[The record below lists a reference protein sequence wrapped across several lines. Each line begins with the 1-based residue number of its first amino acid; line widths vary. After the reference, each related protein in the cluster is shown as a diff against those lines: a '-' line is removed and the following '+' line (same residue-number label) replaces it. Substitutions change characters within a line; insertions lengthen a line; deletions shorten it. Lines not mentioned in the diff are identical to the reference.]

1 MMQTG
6 PERSG
11 RSARSARDAH
21 GDGSGRYD
29 RPRFRQDLLAE
40 LVDEQGARFID
51 VMDPDSETI
60 FRFYEVEYSL
70 ACGMDGER
78 DVPGIVK
85 WAQEELGISPSPQEV
100 RTVIATLG
108 DLGFIAAGE
117 ATAQPTEPAARVV
130 VTPQAKPYAP
140 TELALDPAAAPRAP
154 GSTAKHP
161 VQTPDAR
168 AAGAPGRGSDRPTPR
183 AFDASPPAISA
194 EAATTAS
201 KSAAD
206 VSEVSIDLSD
216 HIAVR
221 PDDVKEAVRASKVLS
236 AVEVPPDLL
245 EAIED
250 RPAERS
256 SGSSSSALPKPPA
269 PNLEPVPPLAR
280 PAELS
285 KPAEISRPPA
295 PSRPAEI
302 SRPPELRSDAKPER
316 SPLSRP
322 PNDTATARPP
332 VELPQPPVA
341 KPVAPPAPS
350 RRVSPVLIV
359 LVVLIVLG
367 AGAFVVWKY
376 VLEGQ
381 GAGTQ
386 ASPAPAIQPV
396 KPPPPAPPP
405 PPPPAPAAK
414 IGMEAPAPDEIKLAQ
429 PGMIDTIV
437 ADGTAV
443 KAGDEIVKLA
453 GYKPLEAAA
462 TSASGSVTR
471 LKAQIETLTKQRDA
485 AQAAGNKAM
494 ETTAIA
500 DLEERQKALAGK
512 EELLA
517 GRKKELDKFVMRAQA
532 SGTFIRVAKPSTKIA
547 AEAVVGK
554 LQRDAIPTATFKLGD
569 TKPFTVNASI
579 EVTAGKGEQHVTCT
593 VAEVQPDGIKVVCPA
608 DPALTEGTDVTLK
621 VPGAASEAAP
631 PAARA
636 PVQPAAPASGQPAAP
651 APVQPA
657 AGSSTP
663 K

>member
-6 PERSG
+6 PERS
-11 RSARSARDAH
+11 ARSGRGASDAQ
-21 GDGSGRYD
+21 GDGSGRND

-51 VMDPDSETI
+51 VMDPDSEAI

-78 DVPGIVK
+78 DIPGIVK
-85 WAQEELGISPSPQEV
+85 WAQEELGLSPSPQEV

-108 DLGFIAAGE
+108 DLGFIAVGE
-117 ATAQPTEPAARVV
+117 ATVQPPTEPPARVV
-130 VTPQAKPYAP
+130 ITPQAKPYAP

-161 VQTPDAR
+161 VQTPDDR
-168 AAGAPGRGSDRPTPR
+168 AAGVPGRGSDRPTPR
-183 AFDASPPAISA
+183 AFDASVPALSA
-194 EAATTAS
+194 EAAAAAS

-206 VSEVSIDLSD
+206 VSEVSIHLSD

-245 EAIED
+245 EAIEG

-256 SGSSSSALPKPPA
+256 SGSSSSTLPKPPS
-269 PNLEPVPPLAR
+269 PTLEPAPPLAR
-280 PAELS
+280 PADLP
-285 KPAEISRPPA
+285 KPAALARPADLP
-295 PSRPAEI
+295 RPAEI
-302 SRPPELRSDAKPER
+302 SRPPELTRPAEISRPPEGRSDAKPER
-316 SPLSRP
+316 SPLSRS

-332 VELPQPPVA
+332 VELPRPPVA

-359 LVVLIVLG
+359 LLVLVVLG

-376 VLEGQ
+376 VLERQ
-381 GAGTQ
+381 GSGTQ

-405 PPPPAPAAK
+405 PPPAPAPAAK
-414 IGMEAPAPDEIKLAQ
+414 IGMEAPAPEEIKLAQ
-429 PGMIDTIV
+429 SGVIDTLV
-437 ADGTAV
+437 ADGTVVA
-443 KAGDEIVKLA
+443 AGDEIVKLA

-471 LKAQIETLTKQRDA
+471 LKAQIETLTKQREA
-485 AQAAGNKAM
+485 AQAAGNKSM

-517 GRKKELDKFVMRAQA
+517 VRKKELDKFVMRAQA
-532 SGTFIRVAKPSTKIA
+532 SGTFTRVAKPSTKIA

-569 TKPFTVNASI
+569 TKAFTVNASI

-608 DPALTEGTDVTLK
+608 DPALADGTDVTLK
-621 VPGAASEAAP
+621 VPGAASETVA
-631 PAARA
+631 
-636 PVQPAAPASGQPAAP
+636 PAAP
-651 APVQPA
+651 APGQPA
-657 AGSSTP
+657 AGSATP